1 MLTIPFCVGI
11 FLILQFVRKGKEYL
25 PFGQIFSARP
35 AQAGLKSA
43 CGLRCRP
50 RGRNRQANG
59 EGLTKRQISPP
70 AELLTAFA
78 KQENL
83 LYLCCGATGESPDHR
98 AFPLLFSSFPARK
111 WQAMGKTTKHLGK
124 TTKDLGKFTKDLVE
138 NKSDLE
144 KTTSFAVH

>member
-1 MLTIPFCVGI
+1 M
-11 FLILQFVRKGKEYL
+11 RKGKEYL

-35 AQAGLKSA
+35 AIPALKST

-50 RGRNRQANG
+50 QA
-59 EGLTKRQISPP
+59 EPASKWAKLTKRQISPP

-83 LYLCCGATGESPDHR
+83 LYLCCGATGESPNHR

-111 WQAMGKTTKHLGK
+111 WQAMGEITKDLGK
-124 TTKDLGKFTKDLVE
+124 ATKDLGKFTKDLVE